1 MKKTVALVTAMILL
15 ISIFPLSAFAI
26 TPRAPSIYPTL
37 TFNGTTAT
45 CGLVVTAEDTDTITA
60 TVRLYRGSS
69 VVATWTP
76 RAVGTMGFYDYA
88 TVARNATYTLTAQ
101 VYINGV
107 AQAPA
112 STTRTNN

>member
-1 MKKTVALVTAMILL
+1 MKKTIALVTVVILL
-15 ISIFPLSAFAI
+15 ISALPLSAFAV

-45 CGLVVTAEDTDTITA
+45 CGLIVTAEDTDRITA
-60 TVRLYRGSS
+60 TVKLCRGSS
-69 VVATWTP
+69 DVATWTP
-76 RAVGTMGFYDYA
+76 SAVGSMAFYDYA
-88 TVARNATYTLTAQ
+88 TVSRNATYTLTAQ

>member
-1 MKKTVALVTAMILL
+1 MKKTIALVTVVILL
-15 ISIFPLSAFAI
+15 ISALPLSAFAV

-45 CGLVVTAEDTDTITA
+45 CGLIVTAEDTDRITA
-60 TVRLYRGSS
+60 TVKLCRGSS

-76 RAVGTMGFYDYA
+76 SAVGSMAFYDYA
-88 TVARNATYTLTAQ
+88 TVSRNATYTLTAQ

>member
-1 MKKTVALVTAMILL
+1 MKKTIALATVVILL
-15 ISIFPLSAFAI
+15 ISTLPLSAFAV

-45 CGLVVTAEDTDTITA
+45 CGLIVTAEDTDRITA
-60 TVRLYRGSS
+60 TVKLYRGSS

-76 RAVGTMGFYDYA
+76 SAIGSMAFYDYV
-88 TVARNATYTLTAQ
+88 TVSRNTTYTLTAQ

>member
-1 MKKTVALVTAMILL
+1 MKKTIALVTVVILL
-15 ISIFPLSAFAI
+15 ISALPLSAFAV

-37 TFNGTTAT
+37 TFSGTTAT
-45 CGLVVTAEDTDTITA
+45 CGLIVTAEDTDRITA
-60 TVRLYRGSS
+60 TVTLCRGSS

-76 RAVGTMGFYDYA
+76 SAVGSMAFYDYA
-88 TVARNATYTLTAQ
+88 TVSRNATYTLTAQ

>member
-1 MKKTVALVTAMILL
+1 MKKTFALVTVVILL
-15 ISIFPLSAFAI
+15 IASLPLSAFAA
-26 TPRAPSIYPTL
+26 TPRTPAIYPTL

-60 TVRLYRGSS
+60 TVKLYRGSS

-76 RAVGTMGFYDYA
+76 RAVGSMGFYDYA

>member
-15 ISIFPLSAFAI
+15 ISILPLSAFAL

-60 TVRLYRGSS
+60 TVKLYRGSS

-76 RAVGTMGFYDYA
+76 KAVGTMGFYDYA
-88 TVARNATYTLTAQ
+88 TVARNTTYTLTAQ